1 MKILAIGD
9 LHGDSGAFLRIAD
22 RFGLCDSSLDWS
34 ADEVHLIQM
43 GDVCDRGTDSRT
55 IYDLL
60 VRWQL
65 QAPARGSA
73 VSFIL
78 GNHEVMNAFGFHSY
92 TNPEDFAGYASYPG
106 STGSDEYAG
115 AFSPRGWLYG
125 WLASQH
131 AVLKAGPFVF
141 GHGDLPVTAA
151 GLPWDELDR
160 VTMETF
166 RDSPKDLPPDRLPPL
181 LFSETESVL
190 WCRSGGY
197 DPVPGYDDAL
207 SEFLAVN
214 EAAAFVCG
222 HTPSRDGRFTRLYE
236 GRYLCID
243 TAAAFRHRGRGAVS
257 ALVYEDG
264 KTFAWYGSPGEGTEE
279 PLELPDAP
287 PSRTAHP

>member
-1 MKILAIGD
+1 MKIIAIGD
-9 LHGDSGAFLRIAD
+9 LHGDSGALLMIAE
-22 RFGLCDSSLDWS
+22 RFGLCDASCDWI
-34 ADEVHLIQM
+34 ARGVHLVQI

-65 QAPARGSA
+65 QAPACGST

-78 GNHEVMNAFGFHSY
+78 GNHEAMNAFGFHSY

-106 STGSDEYAG
+106 SPGSDEYTG

-125 WLASQH
+125 WLASQR

-141 GHGDLPVTAA
+141 GHGDLPVQAA
-151 GLPWDELDR
+151 GLAWDELDR
-160 VTMETF
+160 ITMETF
-166 RDSPKDLPPDRLPPL
+166 RDSPKNLPPDRLPPL

-197 DPVPGYDDAL
+197 DPVSGYREAL
-207 SEFLAVN
+207 SGFLARSG
-214 EAAAFVCG
+214 AAVYVCG
-222 HTPSRDGRFTRLYE
+222 HTPSRDGRFTRLYD

-243 TAAAFRHRGRGAVS
+243 TAIAFRHRNRGTVS

-264 KTFAWYGSPGEGTEE
+264 ESRAWYGDSGEGREE
-279 PLELPDAP
+279 PLGLPAGP
-287 PSRTAHP
+287 PPL